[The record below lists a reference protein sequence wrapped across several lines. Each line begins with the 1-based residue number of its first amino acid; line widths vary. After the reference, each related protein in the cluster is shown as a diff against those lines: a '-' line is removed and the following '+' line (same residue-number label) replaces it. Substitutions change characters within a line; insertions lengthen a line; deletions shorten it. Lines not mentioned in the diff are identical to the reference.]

1 MGDEFVVWSFDS
13 NTNKIFC
20 ILEVFSYLQNIFWND
35 ARKNESVEWEIQ
47 DFFSFKIAIHYI
59 VIYYYF
65 LIKNNL
71 IKESLTTN
79 QKIKSA

>member
-13 NTNKIFC
+13 NTNKKFC

-47 DFFSFKIAIHYI
+47 DFFSSKIVIHYI

-65 LIKNNL
+65 LIENNL